1 MKKKIVVWG
10 ADENDKKILVA
21 LELLAKENKVNIY
34 TFDESIAT
42 EEFFNTMMDEWRP
55 GKEVEFPEGF
65 VKIEKPLSMT
75 DDLLPETIKVLRADV
90 ITRAKA
96 EWHFVVLSSKL
107 YDLYHSELED
117 LKERVSKMV
126 DFEGGVFEELKS
138 FWSKVAEQARERNI
152 FRDQADKLK
161 DQTNELFGKLKE
173 LRTQANSDLAKL
185 SKETYA
191 KYASKLDELNEK
203 VEKGLG
209 LNPIFEELKRMQ
221 ADFKNEKFTRDDRNK
236 LWNRIDASFKTLKE
250 KKYGKK
256 EGGSDNN
263 NHVSRLDRRFQG
275 LMSAIDKMEKSIAR
289 DKKDIDFQKKR
300 VADTDGQ
307 LEMQIRQAKI
317 VMIEERIKSKQEKL
331 DEMLATKIDLEKMK
345 AKEEAKAAKRAEK
358 AEIEKKKA
366 ELKEKVASEIAQ
378 KNTALEQD
386 SEKLAKAAKAINKK
400 PNTKAEQNPEPK
412 KESLLGAISTVA
424 GEAFENVVDTVK
436 AVSEVV
442 GDQVGDKVDELRE
455 KLHIDEKVE
464 AVKEMAKEVKEEVA
478 GTFGEMKEKASE
490 IKDDIVES
498 VGEMKEKASEIKDDV
513 AESVSETVEDMKE
526 KASEIKDD
534 VAEKA
539 DEIKSSMTDDS
550 KDGAKKEDVD
560 AASIIEGMF
569 SKVTDMGA
577 MLVDELTEAVTE
589 MTEKAGD
596 IIEDIKEDS
605 GDSEEE

>member
-75 DDLLPETIKVLRADV
+75 DDLLPETIKVQRTDV

-107 YDLYHSELED
+107 YDLYHTELED

-173 LRTQANSDLAKL
+173 LRTKANSDLAKS

-236 LWNRIDASFKTLKE
+236 LWNKIDASFKTLKE

-256 EGGSDNN
+256 EGGGDNN

-331 DEMLATKIDLEKMK
+331 DEMLATKVDLEKMK

-366 ELKEKVASEIAQ
+366 ELKQKVASEIAQ
-378 KNTALEQD
+378 KNTEHEQD
-386 SEKLAKAAKAINKK
+386 SEKLAKAAEAINKK
-400 PNTKAEQNPEPK
+400 PKAKTKPKPEPK

-424 GEAFENVVDTVK
+424 GETFENVVDTVK

-442 GDQVGDKVDELRE
+442 GDQVGEKVDELKE

-464 AVKEMAKEVKEEVA
+464 AVKEMAKDVKEEVA
-478 GTFGEMKEKASE
+478 ETFGDMKEKASE
-490 IKDDIVES
+490 IKDDI
-498 VGEMKEKASEIKDDV
+498 
-513 AESVSETVEDMKE
+513 SETVEDMKE
-526 KASEIKDD
+526 KASELKDD
-534 VAEKA
+534 VAEKV
-539 DEIKSSMTDDS
+539 DEVKSKMEDDS
-550 KDGAKKEDVD
+550 NENTETSERND
-560 AASIIEGMF
+560 ASIIEGMF
-569 SKVTDMGA
+569 SKVADMGA
-577 MLVDELTEAVTE
+577 IFVDGLTEAVTE
-589 MTEKAGD
+589 MTEKAED
-596 IIEDIKEDS
+596 VIEDIKEDI
-605 GDSEEE
+605 GKTEEE